1 MQPSTASLK
10 PKYSLTYVAQTN
22 FAHKPF
28 TLRGNTMTN
37 ERILYL
43 GAIKFIFQGMLTNVP
58 TGTLTAPQRRMM
70 WSIAKDRANNYARD
84 YLGK

>member
-1 MQPSTASLK
+1 
-10 PKYSLTYVAQTN
+10 
-22 FAHKPF
+22 
-28 TLRGNTMTN
+28 MTN

-58 TGTLTAPQRRMM
+58 TGTLTAAQRRMM